1 MDSLFVRGSWI
12 KMDQHGKNK
21 VSLER
26 SKENMW
32 LCCIFIAFHPS
43 GARKKTGTHLQD
55 LRIALKRLIHGIS
68 VEVQT
73 KSNKNFISFTV
84 NWLTTVNT
92 STRTTQ
98 VYHVGSLLAAREP
111 QEWKLQNLQFR
122 MAEDWSILMCPC
134 NATSSNT
141 FDSLAYTVNIPDPRR
156 VAKLQRKFRI
166 LTKYKII

>member
-12 KMDQHGKNK
+12 KMDQRGKNK

-73 KSNKNFISFTV
+73 KSNKNFISFKLV
-84 NWLTTVNT
+84 DNCKYFHPN
-92 STRTTQ
+92 
-98 VYHVGSLLAAREP
+98 HPSLSRWVIA
-111 QEWKLQNLQFR
+111 
-122 MAEDWSILMCPC
+122 SC
-134 NATSSNT
+134 
-141 FDSLAYTVNIPDPRR
+141 
-156 VAKLQRKFRI
+156 
-166 LTKYKII
+166 